1 MGPVIAAIDTMDYYG
16 NFSDT
21 FLNYKTGVWNGLSTS
36 GRNCIGYKTNH
47 HILIVGYGTENG
59 VDYWLIKNSYGPN
72 WGDRGRWINCFVYF
86 MNVYLF
92 YFILFLKVISN

>member
-21 FLNYKTGVWNGLSTS
+21 FLNYKTGVWNGHSTS
-36 GRNCIGYKTNH
+36 GRDCIGYKTNH

-72 WGDRGRWINCFVYF
+72 WGDRGRWIVLFF
-86 MNVYLF
+86 FYL
-92 YFILFLKVISN
+92 

>member
-72 WGDRGRWINCFVYF
+72 WGDRGRWIVFF
-86 MNVYLF
+86 YL
-92 YFILFLKVISN
+92 